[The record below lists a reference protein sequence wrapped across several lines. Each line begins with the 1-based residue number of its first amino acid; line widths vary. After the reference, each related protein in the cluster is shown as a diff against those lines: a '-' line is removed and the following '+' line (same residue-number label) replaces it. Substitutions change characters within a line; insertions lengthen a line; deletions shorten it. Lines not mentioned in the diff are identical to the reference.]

1 MCQNVFIQH
10 VPIWL
15 KTLLCGS
22 VSEVFP
28 NVLCF
33 VFLWPFFIHHFITLN
48 LCILVLYT
56 QIHNVLGWDYS
67 LLTANIWLI
76 IHAYCILWLYT
87 VVAGPFNRKLLILIR
102 CITLSYQKMAAC
114 TNSFAVFVFEGMK
127 SLISHTYYLMS
138 ALSIPSRERVYLSFI
153 MCWHNLKYVIFAP
166 LGTTASVFIYKSATS
181 TKNKTNWKVEIK
193 FCTQISRSHTISRTL
208 KGQSQNELFFL
219 PTPCSR
225 LAAKIKKK
233 KKSVSGRAH
242 GYMLSWVWIWVF
254 WWKDS
259 IPKHWWNKWTLPNK
273 S

>member
-1 MCQNVFIQH
+1 MHTVY
-10 VPIWL
+10 
-15 KTLLCGS
+15 CGS
-22 VSEVFP
+22 I
-28 NVLCF
+28 LC
-33 VFLWPFFIHHFITLN
+33 
-48 LCILVLYT
+48 
-56 QIHNVLGWDYS
+56 
-67 LLTANIWLI
+67 
-76 IHAYCILWLYT
+76 

-219 PTPCSR
+219 PPPCSR

-233 KKSVSGRAH
+233 KKKISFWQGPWIYVVMGSESGYSGGKIVYPNTDGINGH
-242 GYMLSWVWIWVF
+242 FLIN
-254 WWKDS
+254 
-259 IPKHWWNKWTLPNK
+259 PKT
-273 S
+273 